1 MNTHRIHQRFSL
13 QATERLRLRKQIETL
28 FQSGEAF
35 SLFPFRVVY
44 RFVAREPVEVSPVRV
59 GFVVPKK
66 RIRKAVHRNR
76 IRRLAKEAWRL
87 QKHDLYAAMP
97 ENRQLHCFLIFTGKE
112 PFTFPDAEK
121 AVAGIL
127 KRLSTLANGLL
138 PAQTEEET

>member
-121 AVAGIL
+121 AVAGLL
-127 KRLSTLANGLL
+127 KKLARLASELE
-138 PAQTEEET
+138 PDQPDV